1 MKKITQEWIAKAEED
16 YLVAN
21 RELKANPP
29 ALDAVCFHAQQCIEK
44 YMKAILQE
52 NEVEFEKI
60 HDLDVLL
67 QQCGSFIPELEE
79 YRDDLI
85 RLTAYS
91 VDIRYPGFRVSEE
104 EAEECVGSMENIQ
117 QVIRS
122 HFKTNP
128 Y

>member
-16 YLVAN
+16 YLVAT
-21 RELKANPP
+21 RELEANPP

-52 NEVEFEKI
+52 KEIEFEKI

-67 QQCGSFIPELEE
+67 QQCGSFIPELRD

-85 RLTAYS
+85 RLSAYA

-104 EAEECVGSMENIQ
+104 EAKECVDSMEKIQ
-117 QVIRS
+117 QIIKS
-122 HFKTNP
+122 DFKI
-128 Y
+128 